1 MTIELLYIK
10 GCPNFRDARRL
21 IHDTIKSLG
30 TKTPLRKIEI
40 KNEDDVKKH
49 SFPGSPTIRINGKDI
64 EPETAHSAAMTCR
77 IYSNGRGIPDREV
90 LRCKLAKA
98 AGFKTVLFLCTGNAV
113 RSQIAEALVN
123 HFLKDKWAAF
133 SAGIMPMA
141 VNQDVIAVM
150 KEIDICISDS
160 RAKHVDLFRN
170 CRFDRV
176 ITLCS
181 DADRL
186 CISYP
191 VHDEKDRIIFHDPSS
206 SYGFRF
212 GSKKLY
218 RKLRDDIK
226 KIIIEH
232 LENSRT

>member
-1 MTIELLYIK
+1 M
-10 GCPNFRDARRL
+10 
-21 IHDTIKSLG
+21 
-30 TKTPLRKIEI
+30 
-40 KNEDDVKKH
+40 
-49 SFPGSPTIRINGKDI
+49 
-64 EPETAHSAAMTCR
+64 
-77 IYSNGRGIPDREV
+77 
-90 LRCKLAKA
+90 
-98 AGFKTVLFLCTGNAV
+98 KTVLFLCTGNAV

-123 HFLKDKWAAF
+123 HFLKNKWAAF

-150 KEIDICISDS
+150 KEIDIDISDS

-186 CISYP
+186 CVSYP
-191 VHDEKDRIIFHDPSS
+191 VHDEKDRIIFHDPVS

-212 GSKKLY
+212 GSVGLFK
-218 RKLRDDIK
+218 KLRDEIK
-226 KIIIEH
+226 KTVIKRLQSSGYEKT
-232 LENSRT
+232 S

>member
-1 MTIELLYIK
+1 MDINLLYIK

-21 IHDTIKSLG
+21 IHDTLKSLG
-30 TKTPLRKIEI
+30 IKTPLKKIEI
-40 KNEDDVKKH
+40 KSDDEAKKH
-49 SFPGSPTIRINGKDI
+49 SFPGSPTIGINGEDI
-64 EPETAHSAAMTCR
+64 EPETAGITGMICR
-77 IYSNGRGIPDREV
+77 IYSNGTGLPDREV
-90 LRCKLAKA
+90 LKCKIAKA
-98 AGFKTVLFLCTGNAV
+98 SGFKTVLFLCTGNAV
-113 RSQIAEALVN
+113 RSQIAEAVVN
-123 HFLKDKWAAF
+123 HFLKGAWAAF

-141 VNQDVIAVM
+141 VNPDVIAVM
-150 KEIDICISDS
+150 KEIGIDVSGS
-160 RAKHVDLFRN
+160 RSKHVDLFKN

-191 VHDEKDRIIFHDPSS
+191 VHDEKDRIIFHDPLS

-218 RKLRDDIK
+218 RKLRDEIK
-226 KIIIEH
+226 EIIIKH
-232 LENSRT
+232 LENSRA